1 MTPEVRWFVVML
13 FALIGFLCAQ
23 FAPLDPALKS
33 RLDSAS
39 RTAFAT
45 VLLRNGPTVAAVHG
59 YGQASAIFSTWL
71 GIGYL
76 GAGLVPLGMDEDEIP
91 IVAVYL
97 TVLNI
102 SMTCWCFGLLM
113 GIAKLGLGSGKGQRA
128 VLLLRLGA
136 LTVRG
141 MLFVGLLLTQWWLS
155 TIHPPSKSLKVVMV
169 LLQFVAVG
177 TTFIETHTLS
187 DNLTRHAL
195 PGAKPEETDLMM
207 DISLESSQML

>member
-113 GIAKLGLGSGKGQRA
+113 GIAKVISPSSQLTSITAGARLWKGPTGSAAASSGGTHSARDA
-128 VLLLRLGA
+128 VCGVVA
-136 LTVRG
+136 HAVVVEHHSSPKQVSEGGYGVASVRG
-141 MLFVGLLLTQWWLS
+141 RGHHV
-155 TIHPPSKSLKVVMV
+155 H
-169 LLQFVAVG
+169 
-177 TTFIETHTLS
+177 
-187 DNLTRHAL
+187 
-195 PGAKPEETDLMM
+195 
-207 DISLESSQML
+207 